1 MLASAFGTG
10 QIFWSLVWFFLFMMW
25 MMLIFMVFGD
35 LFRDRELGGV
45 AKVLWIIFIFAVPYL
60 GVFVYLIARGGGM
73 ADRAVA
79 AAERSDAQMRAY
91 VQSTTSGGSGA
102 AELQRLA
109 DLRATGAIT
118 EEEFAVMKAKVIG

>member
-1 MLASAFGTG
+1 MLASTFGTG
-10 QIFWSLVWFFLFMMW
+10 QVFWSLVWFFLFMMW

-35 LFRDRELGGV
+35 LFRDREMGGF

-60 GVFVYLIARGGGM
+60 AIFVYLIARGGGM
-73 ADRAVA
+73 SDRAMA
-79 AAERSDAQMRAY
+79 AAQAQDAQMREY

-118 EEEFAVMKAKVIG
+118 EAEYASMKAKVIG